1 MGKTSKGKVKKI
13 AVASILVLI
22 ALGLLL
28 TMFPP
33 S

>member
-1 MGKTSKGKVKKI
+1 MGKTSNSKVKKV
-13 AVASILVLI
+13 AVASILLLI